1 MERCIKICHKSSDED
16 RVYTDVQEL
25 LLSDHSK
32 YELCQTQ

>member
-1 MERCIKICHKSSDED
+1 MCMYSYIFVKSSGKD

-25 LLSDHSK
+25 LVRDHSK